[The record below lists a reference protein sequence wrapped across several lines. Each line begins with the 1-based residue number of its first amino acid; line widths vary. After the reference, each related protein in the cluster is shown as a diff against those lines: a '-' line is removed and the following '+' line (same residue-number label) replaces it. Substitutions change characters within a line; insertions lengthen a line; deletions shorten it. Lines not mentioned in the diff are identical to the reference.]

1 MGAAQFTTTAEGKDA
16 KEAFKNAVEEAGYEY
31 GHGGYTGTI
40 AEKSSFVMV
49 PSMTGVDPHKYANE
63 LIEKGDSRIGDKWG
77 PAGCISLGEGKFLF
91 FGYASE

>member
-31 GHGGYTGTI
+31 GHDGYTGTI
-40 AEKSSFVMV
+40 AEKSSFVTIEL
-49 PSMTGVDPHKYANE
+49 PEGRDPRAHARLLFGN
-63 LIEKGDSRIGDKWG
+63 DDPRIDDKWG
-77 PAGCISLGEGKFLF
+77 PAGCISLGEGKYLF